1 MITASKTSHIGSAF
15 SMVDILTS
23 LYFQYL
29 QNDDKVI
36 ISKGHAGSGLYATLA
51 EKWLLD
57 KDELIDIYC
66 RNGSRF
72 WWHITYGSNS
82 AVHASAGS
90 LGHGLPIGCGF
101 ALANRNR
108 NVYIITGDWEV
119 NEGSNWESVMFAP
132 HHQLSNVIWII
143 DKNSQQ
149 SFWKTKDT
157 LDIPNLSK
165 ILQLFG
171 WHVQDINWHNF
182 SDLDRAFSSLSKML
196 PNVIIANTIKWKG
209 VSFMEDRVE
218 FHYRPP
224 TLEQCEQALIE
235 LT

>member
-29 QNDDKVI
+29 KNDDKVI

-57 KDELIDIYC
+57 KNELIDIYC

-72 WWHITYGSNS
+72 GWHITYGSNS

-90 LGHGLPIGCGF
+90 LWHWLPIGCGF
-101 ALANRNR
+101 ALANKNR
-108 NVYIITGDWEV
+108 KVYIITGDGEV
-119 NEGSNWESVMFAP
+119 NEGSNWESIMFAP
-132 HHQLSNVIWII
+132 YHQLSNVVWII

-157 LDIPNLSK
+157 LHIPELSK

-171 WHVQDINWHNF
+171 WHVKDIDWHDF
-182 SDLDRAFSSLSKML
+182 DDLDRAFSSLSTTQ

-224 TLEQCEQALIE
+224 TPEQCEQALIE